1 MFGKSFNSV
10 NQNISMSEETM
21 NDVLYPN
28 NVFQDNKDQVFAK
41 KVGEKNNLLIKKQNT
56 NFIRLSKMK
65 NNS

>member
-1 MFGKSFNSV
+1 
-10 NQNISMSEETM
+10 MSEETM

-28 NVFQDNKDQVFAK
+28 NVYQDNIDEVNAK

>member
-1 MFGKSFNSV
+1 MFGKNFNSV

-28 NVFQDNKDQVFAK
+28 NVYQDNIDEVNAK